1 MNQYPGLIGLKL
13 GMTQV
18 VEDDGT
24 VVPCTVIEARPVVV
38 AKRSVDKDGYT
49 ALVLG
54 TGERKEKHTSKAL
67 AGFYKKWDRKPMRTL
82 REFRCSVEEAAKYEV
97 GAEVS
102 VDAVFAQGQ
111 FVDVRGVSR
120 GRGFTGV
127 MTRHNFKG
135 SRTQTHGTHEY
146 QRHGGSIGCRKTP
159 GRTFLG
165 QGMPGQHGNVTKSV
179 LNQPVVRVLADQ
191 NLILVRGGVPGARN
205 ALVEVRGAVKKF
217 GGVKKA

>member
-1 MNQYPGLIGLKL
+1 MNQHPGVIGLKL

-18 VEDDGT
+18 VEEDGT

-54 TGERKEKHTSKAL
+54 TGVRKEKHTNKPL
-67 AGFYKKWDRKPMRTL
+67 QGFYKKTGGTPKRTL

-97 GAEVS
+97 GAELG

-111 FVDVRGVSR
+111 FVDVRGISR
-120 GRGFTGV
+120 GHGFTGV
-127 MTRHNFKG
+127 MRRHNFKG
-135 SRTQTHGTHEY
+135 SRSQTHGTHEY
-146 QRHGGSIGCRKTP
+146 QRHGGSIGGRKTP

-179 LNQPVVRVLADQ
+179 LNQPVVRVLPEQ

-205 ALVEVRGAVKKF
+205 ALVEVRGAVKKR
-217 GGVKKA
+217 GGLPKS

>member
-1 MNQYPGLIGLKL
+1 MNQHPGLIGLKL

-24 VVPCTVIEARPVVV
+24 VIPCTVIEARPVVV
-38 AKRSVDKDGYT
+38 AKRSKDKDGYT

-54 TGERKEKHTSKAL
+54 TGERKEKHTNKPL
-67 AGFYKKWDRKPMRTL
+67 MGLYKKLGGTPKRTL
-82 REFRCSVEEAAKYEV
+82 REFRCTEEQAAKFEV
-97 GAEVS
+97 GAEVV
-102 VDAVFAQGQ
+102 VDQVFTQGQ

-179 LNQPVVRVLADQ
+179 LNQPVVRVLPEQ
-191 NLILVRGGVPGARN
+191 NLILVRGGIPGARN
-205 ALVEVRGAVKKF
+205 SLVEVRGAVKKF
-217 GGVKKA
+217 GGLPKS